1 MNHYGIIS
9 FAIGVHKGYEQVRS
23 AHIQIP
29 IHLAKQLDESGNNV
43 TFFTNPLRKGT
54 TLPRELEKVTLVFIP
69 DPRKRK
75 ATAVMYSGFTKK
87 IDIINIIKGIY
98 SIIKYSKKN
107 KIDVLHFM
115 NGSFSVGIYASII
128 AFFSTK
134 TKVYWTPSTIL
145 KNRFGVLKYL
155 YSHLDG
161 MISYTDYHRFHNSKL
176 FKKVKTIKHGILRNI
191 KLTSS
196 NKKRVTFWRDPS
208 YENGADIAKVV
219 FESLAKEFTDIIF
232 TFMVRP
238 YFDEIDVSSDLKNI
252 EVYKFPYKN
261 NITLE
266 HILSETIVCIFPFR
280 EFSTNPQLSIL
291 ETLQIGIPC
300 ICSDIESANEY
311 GIDKRLLIKKNS
323 IKDYESAIRMVIKN
337 PKNFIPNDP
346 RNVGFNWNNFVNLHK
361 ELYNKF

>member
-1 MNHYGIIS
+1 
-9 FAIGVHKGYEQVRS
+9 
-23 AHIQIP
+23 
-29 IHLAKQLDESGNNV
+29 
-43 TFFTNPLRKGT
+43 
-54 TLPRELEKVTLVFIP
+54 
-69 DPRKRK
+69 
-75 ATAVMYSGFTKK
+75 
-87 IDIINIIKGIY
+87 
-98 SIIKYSKKN
+98 
-107 KIDVLHFM
+107 
-115 NGSFSVGIYASII
+115 
-128 AFFSTK
+128 
-134 TKVYWTPSTIL
+134 
-145 KNRFGVLKYL
+145 
-155 YSHLDG
+155 
-161 MISYTDYHRFHNSKL
+161 
-176 FKKVKTIKHGILRNI
+176 
-191 KLTSS
+191 
-196 NKKRVTFWRDPS
+196 
-208 YENGADIAKVV
+208 
-219 FESLAKEFTDIIF
+219 
-232 TFMVRP
+232 MVRP

-266 HILSETIVCIFPFR
+266 HILSETILCIFPFR

>member
-54 TLPRELEKVTLVFIP
+54 MLPKELEKVNLVSIP

-115 NGSFSVGIYASII
+115 NGSFSVGIYASIV

-145 KNRFGVLKYL
+145 KNRFGVLK
-155 YSHLDG
+155 
-161 MISYTDYHRFHNSKL
+161 
-176 FKKVKTIKHGILRNI
+176 
-191 KLTSS
+191 
-196 NKKRVTFWRDPS
+196 
-208 YENGADIAKVV
+208 
-219 FESLAKEFTDIIF
+219 
-232 TFMVRP
+232 
-238 YFDEIDVSSDLKNI
+238 
-252 EVYKFPYKN
+252 
-261 NITLE
+261 
-266 HILSETIVCIFPFR
+266 
-280 EFSTNPQLSIL
+280 
-291 ETLQIGIPC
+291 
-300 ICSDIESANEY
+300 
-311 GIDKRLLIKKNS
+311 
-323 IKDYESAIRMVIKN
+323 
-337 PKNFIPNDP
+337 
-346 RNVGFNWNNFVNLHK
+346 
-361 ELYNKF
+361 